1 MVRITWTHQS
11 VKDLENIYEY
21 ISKDSVKYARIQI
34 IRIRDRVKILK
45 SHPEAGRVVPETAE
59 ASIREIISGS
69 FRIIYRIK
77 EDKLIEIITI
87 HHSARL
93 LKPIK

>member
-1 MVRITWTHQS
+1 MAQIIWTIQS
-11 VKDLENIYEY
+11 AEDLENIHEY

-45 SHPEAGRVVPETAE
+45 KYPNSGRVVSEL
-59 ASIREIISGS
+59 SDKSLREIISGS

-77 EDKLIEIITI
+77 TDSLIEIITI

-93 LKPIK
+93 LKLD